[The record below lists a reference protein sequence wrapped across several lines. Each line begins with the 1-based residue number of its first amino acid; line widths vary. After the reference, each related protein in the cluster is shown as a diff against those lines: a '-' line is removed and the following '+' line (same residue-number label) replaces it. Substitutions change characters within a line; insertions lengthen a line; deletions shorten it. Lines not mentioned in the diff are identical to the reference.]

1 MWFEGLDKF
10 SLHACMAAVLD
21 HPQEYCSFEIFQP
34 RCLKNEIIVIK
45 SATYGRMRIG
55 KCITAEE
62 VSGLGEDNKRYF
74 GCSTDVTNI
83 LETKCS
89 LRSECDVRVIDPDL
103 LQTNPCFP
111 GLILHLE
118 ASFECLNG
126 IDLAGLFNFYDMSL
140 HISLSWGDEQGI

>member
-1 MWFEGLDKF
+1 M
-10 SLHACMAAVLD
+10 ACMAAVLD

-62 VSGLGEDNKRYF
+62 VSGIGGPGEDNKRYF

-89 LRSECDVRVIDPDL
+89 LKSECDFRVFDADL
-103 LQTNPCFP
+103 HRTNPCFP
-111 GLILHLE
+111 GLILYLE
-118 ASFECLNG
+118 ASYECLNG
-126 IDLAGLFNFYDMSL
+126 KDLAGLFKFQDMSL
-140 HISLSWGDEQGI
+140 HILLG